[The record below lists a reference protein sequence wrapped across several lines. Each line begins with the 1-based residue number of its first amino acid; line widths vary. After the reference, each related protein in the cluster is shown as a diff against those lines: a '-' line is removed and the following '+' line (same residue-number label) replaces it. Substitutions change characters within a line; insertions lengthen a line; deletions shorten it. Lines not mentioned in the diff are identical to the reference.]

1 MYQGGLS
8 FGDGFKFGC
17 GFMLAAVVSWI
28 IIGIVGMVITL
39 LAGLLGMG
47 AVIPFMQNT
56 IR

>member
-47 AVIPFMQNT
+47 AMIPFMQNT